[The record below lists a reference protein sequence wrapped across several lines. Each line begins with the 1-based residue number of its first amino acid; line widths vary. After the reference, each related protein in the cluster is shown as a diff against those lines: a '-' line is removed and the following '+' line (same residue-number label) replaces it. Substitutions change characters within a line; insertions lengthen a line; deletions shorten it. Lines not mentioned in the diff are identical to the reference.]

1 VTVEVSGGSTGP
13 ATRARAPFDTDR
25 FLRVW
30 KDWSRG
36 WAQGPPSV
44 LFGNPQRTCLFV
56 AALLALV
63 LFVVDLVWWSP
74 GDGSYDLAGDGAYWA
89 VCALGSLLQ
98 ALMVVRFLRT
108 FDPPRLEI
116 RSWIS
121 VARFVLAGM
130 PVAGFLTVPAWR
142 WLVRERPERIGQPVC
157 RLVHPIGLR
166 GCRLGRRLRLVKGA
180 TWPRGASP
188 GFPFVLFLTIGLA
201 FLWIPL
207 CALPGLSS
215 AGWSGW
221 LGWGTALSLG
231 GLLHLA
237 GTVAA
242 VTVLA
247 IEARVLGLSPPGARL
262 LKAPALLWLLPIP
275 GAALLGMVYMMALD
289 ATPRLRRRERT
300 LVRRSFDRSGPL
312 LERGPWRRLRTELR
326 KRPSK
331 VPWFRLIELQLGELE
346 RPRDASRAER
356 RLLRLRRLTMGLL
369 PFEVALAAAWWAA
382 GATPETLPYAELA
395 VTSMLD
401 VGVGALAGL
410 VAVQALRRRRRLPEP
425 RAASF
430 AGALAALGWAGL
442 VVALGGEV
450 GLALGLLAI
459 ERVGRALTIG
469 ASVGV
474 ALTMFRLQL
483 RAVFPPLPGSSEEDD
498 RFAFVLLLLFV
509 AVLGFGIFLVD
520 GRPSGTLI
528 RGLELVVAA
537 VPCAG
542 MLRVLG
548 PIRAVVYPHA
558 PGEILSR
565 RLSRRLRL
573 RLLVLTL
580 AALVPFGGVTVPGWE
595 LFRRRLWTESPS
607 IGTAEENP
615 PIEGSTVSIL

>member
-1 VTVEVSGGSTGP
+1 VTSGSTGS
-13 ATRARAPFDTDR
+13 AARARAPSDSGR

-44 LFGNPQRTCLFV
+44 LFANPQRTCLFPAV
-56 AALLALV
+56 TLAPVLLA
-63 LFVVDLVWWSP
+63 VDLVWWSP
-74 GDGSYDLAGDGAYWA
+74 GEGSYDLAGNGAYWA

-116 RSWIS
+116 RWGIS
-121 VARFVLAGM
+121 VTRFVLTGV

-142 WLVRERPERIGQPVC
+142 WLVRERPERIGQPMAPSAP
-157 RLVHPIGLR
+157 PISSG
-166 GCRLGRRLRLVKGA
+166 GCPLGRRLRLAKGA
-180 TWPRGASP
+180 TWPRGASF
-188 GFPFVLFLTIGLA
+188 GLPFVLFLTIGLA

-207 CALPGLSS
+207 CAPPGTSS
-215 AGWSGW
+215 DGWTGW
-221 LGWGTALSLG
+221 FGWATALLLG

-237 GTVAA
+237 ATAGSF
-242 VTVLA
+242 TVLA
-247 IEARVLGLSPPGARL
+247 IEARVLGLSPSGERL

-275 GAALLGMVYMMALD
+275 GAALLGVVYLMTLD

-326 KRPSK
+326 RRPSK

-346 RPRDASRAER
+346 RPRSPTRAER

-382 GATPETLPYAELA
+382 EASPETLPYAELA
-395 VTSMLD
+395 VTSILD

-430 AGALAALGWAGL
+430 AGALAALGWVGL
-442 VVALGGEV
+442 FVALGGEV
-450 GLALGLLAI
+450 GLALGLQAI
-459 ERVGRALTIG
+459 ERVGRAFTIG
-469 ASVGV
+469 ASVGAV
-474 ALTMFRLQL
+474 ITMFRVQL
-483 RAVFPPLPGSSEEDD
+483 RSVFPPLPESSEEDD
-498 RFAFVLLLLFV
+498 RFALVLLVLFV
-509 AVLGFGIFLVD
+509 AVLGFGIVLME
-520 GRPSGTLI
+520 GRPSATLI

-542 MLRVLG
+542 VLRALG
-548 PIRAVVYPHA
+548 SVRAVLYPYL

-565 RLSRRLRL
+565 RVSRHLRV
-573 RLLVLTL
+573 RLLVLALMAL
-580 AALVPFGGVTVPGWE
+580 APFGGVTVPCWE
-595 LFRRRLWTESPS
+595 LLRRRLWEEAPA
-607 IGTAEENP
+607 IATAEESP
-615 PIEGSTVSIL
+615 LVEGSTASIHQGH